1 MTNRQGRAR
10 LVDVA
15 ERAGVTKSVVS
26 RVLNDDPTLSARP
39 ETRRRVLAAA
49 AELGYRAHAGA
60 RALAGSSARAI
71 AMLIPDLTN
80 PVYARILR
88 GAYRCARLAGYVVL
102 VTEDAEGTEA
112 DESITEL
119 VAAGR
124 VDGLLIASARPDH
137 PLLAEPTLAD
147 VPHVFV
153 NRGVPGSGRNVLMDG
168 AQASAAAVRHLLA
181 HGHRAIGHVAG
192 PAEIEP
198 SQGRERGF
206 HQEMRAHELVGSM
219 SRGEFT
225 GAGGAAAA
233 IRLLAEHP
241 ELTAIYV
248 SMFSQA
254 VGVVHAIR
262 QSGRRI
268 PEDVS
273 VISYDDLPFAD
284 YLEPPLTT
292 VAMPVQDLGQAAVG
306 ALLAQLRGEA
316 PHDVL
321 VPATPQVVGR
331 RSVCFSRVPDVRV

>member
-15 ERAGVTKSVVS
+15 ERAGVTKSVAS

-39 ETRRRVLAAA
+39 ETRRRVLQAA

-60 RALAGSSARAI
+60 RALAGSSARAV

-88 GAYRCARLAGYVVL
+88 GAYQSARQAGYVVL

-112 DESITEL
+112 DESIAEL

-124 VDGLLIASARPDH
+124 VDGLLIASAHAHH
-137 PLLAEPTLAD
+137 PLLVGGTLSD

-168 AQASAAAVRHLLA
+168 ARASAAVVRHLVER
-181 HGHRAIGHVAG
+181 GHRAIGHVAG

-206 HQEMRAHELVGSM
+206 REEMRACGLEAPM
-219 SRGEFT
+219 CRGEFS
-225 GAGGAAAA
+225 GVGGADAAE
-233 IRLLAEHP
+233 RLLAEHP
-241 ELTAIYV
+241 GLTAIYV

-254 VGVVHAIR
+254 VGVVHALR
-262 QSGRRI
+262 ESGRRI

-284 YLEPPLTT
+284 FLEPPLTT
-292 VAMPVQDLGQAAVG
+292 VAMPVEDLGAAAVE

-316 PHDVL
+316 PRDVL
-321 VPATPQVVGR
+321 VPAAPKIVDR
-331 RSVCFSRVPDVRV
+331 RSVRQL